1 MYREGKTKTP
11 FAEPNATKSAEYLSN
26 HAVSSDFKRRSGS
39 KPYGP
44 QEKKLFTSGL
54 YIHLI
59 YNEHDRRTAQHGAVS
74 VVSAFSLLMENCR
87 ENPG

>member
-1 MYREGKTKTP
+1 MQFP
-11 FAEPNATKSAEYLSN
+11 
-26 HAVSSDFKRRSGS
+26 VISSVAAGS

>member
-1 MYREGKTKTP
+1 VRAIPKTP
-11 FAEPNATKSAEYLSN
+11 FAEPNATKALNIGGTLRFS
-26 HAVSSDFKRRSGS
+26 VISSVAAGS

-54 YIHLI
+54 YIHQI
-59 YNEHDRRTAQHGAVS
+59 YNEHDTRTRPTWAVS